1 MHPFFSR
8 LLRVSLVA
16 LNTGLLLILS
26 LSNAGAA
33 PSPATLPDIQHLLK
47 EGQLPQALDKIGI
60 YLAAQP
66 KDASGRF
73 LKGVILTEMGR
84 PVDAIAVF
92 GTLTE
97 DFPQLPEPYN
107 NLAVL
112 YAQQKQYDKAR
123 VALEMAIKT
132 HPSYSVAHENL
143 GDIYAKL
150 ASQSYDRALQRDSS
164 HAVTPS
170 QLSLIRSLAS
180 GASQANLA
188 NASSNLAQATPKIV
202 PGGKAARPEA
212 AQKSPKASAA
222 LDSSASDAGVSTL
235 FQHWSSAWAR
245 MDFKG
250 AIAYFISDLTCRA
263 LREKIS
269 SPGMATG
276 STGSSGVTGCRSEL
290 RKSRFW

>member
-1 MHPFFSR
+1 MHPFFSKR
-8 LLRVSLVA
+8 LQVDLAALVG
-16 LNTGLLLILS
+16 GLLLAFY

-33 PSPATLPDIQHLLK
+33 PSPATLPDIQQLLK
-47 EGQLPQALDKIGI
+47 EGRLPQALDQVGT
-60 YLAAQP
+60 YLSTRP
-66 KDASGRF
+66 KDAPGRF

-84 PVDAIAVF
+84 PSDAIDIF
-92 GTLTE
+92 GALTE

-164 HAVTPS
+164 HAVAPS
-170 QLSLIRSLAS
+170 QLSLIRALAS
-180 GASQANLA
+180 SAPQVQHLA
-188 NASSNLAQATPKIV
+188 NARSYSAQATPK
-202 PGGKAARPEA
+202 PASGKVSAPEA

-222 LDSSASDAGVSTL
+222 LDSSSSDSGVSTL
-235 FQHWSSAWAR
+235 LQHWSSAWAR

-269 SPGMATG
+269 SPSLVAG
-276 STGSSGVTGCRSEL
+276 STGSSGATGCRSEL